1 MSMLKNRLVIL
12 FALLLLAVVPF
23 MNAAAQD
30 QTAADVISG
39 NADLSTLASFIETA
53 GLTET
58 LAGEGPLTVYAPS
71 NEAFAALPAIV
82 TDYLTAHPDALT
94 AVLTTHVASESMAA
108 ADGVEGANI
117 VTGDLAASNGVVHVI
132 DQVLVPAQTLSEV
145 TPAIVTG
152 DIAIDGSSTVEPV
165 SVAVADKFKTD
176 GYSGNITVGESGT
189 GGGFKAFCEDLTID
203 IADAS
208 RPIKSSGDAANP
220 DELEK
225 CVANGREPI
234 GFRVGTD
241 GLTIVVNPANDF
253 ATDLTSDEIVTLF
266 STAAKW
272 SDVRADFPA
281 EDIVRYIPGTDS
293 GTYDFFVEI
302 FFDKDGAPVQAA
314 SSLNQSE
321 NDNVLVQGVEGNQ
334 YAVGFFGYA
343 YYQANTD
350 KLTAVAVDGVLPTFE
365 TVEAG
370 TYKLSR
376 PLFIY
381 STATIMAEKP
391 QVADF
396 ISYYLQNLE
405 EVIPAVGYFPS
416 SAQAENTTKLLFLAA
431 TANGM

>member
-1 MSMLKNRLVIL
+1 VSVNGFDVT
-12 FALLLLAVVPF
+12 
-23 MNAAAQD
+23 
-30 QTAADVISG
+30 TAD
-39 NADLSTLASFIETA
+39 IE
-53 GLTET
+53 
-58 LAGEGPLTVYAPS
+58 
-71 NEAFAALPAIV
+71 
-82 TDYLTAHPDALT
+82 
-94 AVLTTHVASESMAA
+94 
-108 ADGVEGANI
+108 
-117 VTGDLAASNGVVHVI
+117 ASNGVIHAI
-132 DQVLVPAQTLSEV
+132 DGVLVPPQTLAEV

-165 SVAVADKFKTD
+165 TVAVADKFKTD

-208 RPIKSSGDAANP
+208 RAIKTSGDAANP

-225 CVANGREPI
+225 CQANNREPI

-241 GLTIVVNPANDF
+241 GLTIVVNPANEF

-266 STAAKW
+266 STAVKL

-293 GTYDFFVEI
+293 GTYDYFVEV
-302 FFDKDGAPVQAA
+302 FFAKDGTAVQAS

-321 NDNVLVQGVEGNQ
+321 NDNTLVQGVEGNQ

-350 KLTAVAVDGVLPTFE
+350 KLTAVAIDGVLPTFD
-365 TVEAG
+365 TVEGG

-376 PLFIY
+376 PLYIY
-381 STATIMAEKP
+381 TTAAIMAEKP
-391 QVADF
+391 QVAEF
-396 ISYYLQNLE
+396 ISYYLQNLA
-405 EVIPAVGYFPS
+405 EVIPTVGYFPA
-416 SAQAENTTKLLFLAA
+416 SAQAENATDLLFLASA
-431 TANGM
+431 APAA